1 MNRFPIIFLF
11 GIALLAADRVC
22 AQAPTDMV
30 PVMIQGTDT
39 IPMYMLAPVE
49 VEAVMSRRAR
59 RNATRTDRLTRY
71 VQKVYPYAL
80 ITAKLLDEYDH
91 DLATIQRESD
101 KDLYLKLA
109 EAELKA
115 EFEQDIKGMTII
127 QGRILVKL
135 IDRQTGHTSYD
146 LVKQLRGSFE
156 AWMWQGVAKLFGN
169 DLKGRECWLLDLQPQ
184 AWLFSWLA
192 HNSLTCTVSTRASI
206 CPAVVVIENG
216 ELATTPRAPRTEK
229 ATARLVKR
237 KARLYR
243 KYGVSMPVVSAN

>member
-1 MNRFPIIFLF
+1 MGRPPLIFLVA
-11 GIALLAADRVC
+11 IAFFAVAPVV
-22 AQAPTDMV
+22 AQAPVELV
-30 PVMIQGTDT
+30 PVVVQGTDT
-39 IPMYMLAPVE
+39 IPTYLLAPVE
-49 VEAVMSRRAR
+49 VEAVMSAKAR
-59 RNATRTDRLTRY
+59 RQAARADRLTRY
-71 VQKVYPYAL
+71 VQKVYPYAQ

-91 DLATIQRESD
+91 DLANIERDSD
-101 KDLYLKLA
+101 KELYLKLA

-115 EFEQDIKGMTII
+115 EFEQDIKGMTIM

-169 DLKGRECWLLDLQPQ
+169 DLKGEYDADGDDRLVE
-184 AWLFSWLA
+184 S
-192 HNSLTCTVSTRASI
+192 
-206 CPAVVVIENG
+206 VVRRIENG
-216 ELATTPRAPRTEK
+216 ELASAPRAPRTEK

-243 KYGVSMPVVSAN
+243 KYGVSTPEVSAN